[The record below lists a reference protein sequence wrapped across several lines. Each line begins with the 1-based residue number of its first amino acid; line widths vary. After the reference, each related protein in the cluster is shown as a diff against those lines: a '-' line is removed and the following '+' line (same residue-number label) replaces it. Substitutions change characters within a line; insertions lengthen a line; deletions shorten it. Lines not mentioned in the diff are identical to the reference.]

1 MPKFPHSQTPQSAG
15 SSRPG
20 KGKPQLTKRDLDILR
35 PIGEQTAYRFDQLQG
50 LLARHPDT
58 KVANGE
64 FLSETRTSAI
74 IRRWQ
79 KLGLVEYR
87 KILYDDPTWVWL
99 TKQGLSLVHVPAQFH
114 DPSPGN
120 LEHLYWINET
130 RALIEDTYGTMSGF
144 QWEGERLM
152 RLTRERLQAQRK
164 KDDML
169 YIPLEYQ
176 GSHRPDALMRYQ
188 VLTESGEQ
196 EVVVAIEV
204 ELSEKSYATW
214 KSIFLELARYY
225 THTLYYADESIK
237 GSLSKA
243 LLRFQN
249 ERPDYDEPGT
259 QRRLS
264 IEIHDVEEVL

>member
-1 MPKFPHSQTPQSAG
+1 MHEFPPSHPQQPAG
-15 SSRPG
+15 SSRPD
-20 KGKPQLTKRDLDILR
+20 KGKPQLTRRDLDILR

-50 LLARHPDT
+50 LLARHPET
-58 KVANGE
+58 KAANGE

-74 IRRWQ
+74 LRRWQ

-87 KILYDDPTWVWL
+87 KILYDDPAWLWL
-99 TKQGLSLVHVPAQFH
+99 TKKGLTLVHISAQFH
-114 DPSPGN
+114 DPAPGN

-130 RALIEDTYGTMSGF
+130 RALVEDTYGAMPGF
-144 QWEGERLM
+144 QWESERLM
-152 RLTRERLQAQRK
+152 RVTRERLQAQYK
-164 KDDML
+164 KDDIL

-188 VLTESGEQ
+188 VQTENGEQ

-225 THTLYYADESIK
+225 THSLYFVDESIK
-237 GSLSKA
+237 GSFSKA
-243 LLRFQN
+243 LLRFQR
-249 ERPDYDEPGT
+249 ECPQYGEPGT
-259 QRRLS
+259 QRRLN
-264 IEIHDVEEVL
+264 IEIHDLEEVL